1 MDEKKQNKNKQ
12 DEQDLSQ
19 VKVDADI
26 KKNEAVL
33 KELFKNAD
41 DIVFRKIEG
50 GQNRK
55 VKMLLTYVD
64 GMTSKE
70 AISEYAVQNLM
81 MNMDLNSL
89 ENSPETELQNAVAK
103 TNISILEVQVLIT
116 LGECVDKMLSGET
129 VLFIDTCSKAVM
141 LSSRGWPMRGIQEPA
156 AETLIRGARDGFVET
171 MKVNITLIRRRIR
184 DPKMK
189 VKYTQVGTRS
199 KTDIAILYIDDIVN
213 RTVLETVEK
222 RIKNIDIEAIL
233 ESSYIEEMIEDDSYS
248 LFPQIEN
255 TERPDAAASALLEGR
270 VVIAVDNTPTVLIA
284 PAIFVSFM
292 QSSEDYYERW
302 LPSCIT
308 RLIRYLALPIV
319 MLLPALY
326 VAVTQFHPNMLPTQL
341 ALYVAASRANVPFP
355 PYFEALLME
364 LVIELVR
371 EASMR
376 ITTPVGSTIGLVGG
390 LVIGQSSVEAGLIT
404 PLAVIIVALTAI
416 ASFTIPSYNFSTTLR
431 VIRFAFIILASV
443 FGLFGIS
450 IGLSILIIHLCTL
463 KSCGIPYMTPLS
475 TFVENR
481 RDLRDTV
488 IRPKI
493 KNMVRK
499 PKYLHP
505 EKEKGN

>member
-1 MDEKKQNKNKQ
+1 MKENNQNTTQTKVDTDLNKNESNLRKIF
-12 DEQDLSQ
+12 
-19 VKVDADI
+19 V
-26 KKNEAVL
+26 
-33 KELFKNAD
+33 NAD

-50 GQNRK
+50 GQNQK
-55 VKMLLTYVD
+55 LKMLLVYVD
-64 GMTSKE
+64 GMTTKE
-70 AISEYAVQNLM
+70 AVSEYAVQNLM
-81 MNMDLNSL
+81 LNLDLKNL
-89 ENSPETELQNAVAK
+89 EKSPDSELQSAVAK
-103 TNISILEVQVLIT
+103 TNISILEVKSLLTIE
-116 LGECVDKMLSGET
+116 ECVDKILSGET
-129 VLFIDTCSKAVM
+129 VLLLDTCSKGIM
-141 LSSRGWPMRGIQEPA
+141 ISSRGWPMRGIQEPS
-156 AETLIRGARDGFVET
+156 AETLIRGARDGFNET

-184 DPKMK
+184 DPKLK
-189 VKYTQVGTRS
+189 VKYTQVGSRS
-199 KTDIAILYIDDIVN
+199 KTDIAIIYIEDLVN
-213 RTVLETVEK
+213 KTVLDTVEK

-270 VVIAVDNTPTVLIA
+270 VVITVDNTPSVLIA

-302 LPSCIT
+302 LPSCVT

-371 EASMR
+371 EASLR

-431 VIRFAFIILASV
+431 VIRFGFIILASI

-450 IGLSILIIHLCTL
+450 IGLSILTIHLCTL
-463 KSCGIPYMTPLS
+463 KSCGVPYMTPFS
-475 TFVENR
+475 SFVENR
-481 RDLRDTV
+481 NDLKDTIV
-488 IRPKI
+488 RPRI
-493 KNMVRK
+493 KNMVHK
-499 PKYLHP
+499 PKYLQI
-505 EKEKGN
+505 EKEKGK